1 MPCTCANCTS
11 GVKGGAATKVA
22 ICDLNLVE
30 CGAQIP
36 GLGPVTG
43 QIEAAPA
50 SIASPSAQDIT
61 DFSAETWTGGNCTF
75 VDAYTTWSTDRDNIL
90 LDNGLV
96 WPIGDAT
103 NYDEGLFRVD
113 FDNPFAVCPEA
124 TINLIDFLLVYEAI
138 VTAADGV
145 VFPGVW
151 VAWRKA
157 DNSLVQLVDLGG
169 TNDHGVPV
177 RVYVPA
183 TGVITVDD
191 LANGYGLIGVNLAN
205 TCSGSFDNSRIDFD
219 YIGAR
224 FTYDATVCYDPSDPA
239 SGGTRALPVSIVCNS
254 TDANPVAPI
263 PTLDWEMQSGT
274 ATVPAAGSV
283 VVNTNPN
290 MHVMSVYNPGANSI
304 TVDFTNSSGGT
315 SQQIIPPSSNYTFG
329 VGDVYLAFG
338 TAFTFSNAGG
348 SNIDIIWNVSTTGE

>member
-1 MPCTCANCTS
+1 MPCSCSSCLS
-11 GVKGGAATKVA
+11 GVKGGAAQKVVL
-22 ICDLNLVE
+22 CDLDLVE

-61 DFSAETWTGGNCTF
+61 DFSAESWTGEDNAF
-75 VDAYTTWSTDRDNIL
+75 VDAYTTWPTDRDNIL

-103 NYDEGLFRVD
+103 NDNEGLFRVD
-113 FDNPFAVCPEA
+113 FNNPFTVCPDA
-124 TINLIDFLLVYEAI
+124 TISLIDFLFVYEAI
-138 VTAADGV
+138 IASGAGV
-145 VFPGVW
+145 LYPGIW

-169 TNDHGVPV
+169 TNAHGIPV

-183 TGVITVDD
+183 TGTITVDD
-191 LANGYGLIGVNLAN
+191 LANGYGLIGLNLKKA
-205 TCSGSFDNSRIDFD
+205 GSSDRSRIDFD

-224 FTYDATVCYDPSDPA
+224 FTYDATVCYDPSDSA
-239 SGGTRALPVSIVCNS
+239 SGGTRALPVSVICDS
-254 TDANPVAPI
+254 SSSSPTTPV
-263 PTLDWEMQSGT
+263 PTLDWEMQSGS
-274 ATVPAAGSV
+274 AVVPAAGSV
-283 VVNTNPN
+283 VVNTNTN

-304 TVDFTNSSGGT
+304 TVDFTTSAAST

-329 VGDVYLAFG
+329 VGDDYLSFG

-348 SNIDIIWNVSTTGE
+348 SNITIIWNTSTTGG